1 MKNFTAFF
9 LSLMLIFSLV
19 ACDKNPQAVAETES
33 ANSVSMNEKTSESKK
48 MDGTMNTLETRN
60 ENSKISKNNILVVYF
75 SMPETTSP
83 NNMTKDE
90 DNSVVIIDGK
100 VLGNTQYVAYVIQKN
115 TGADIFR
122 IEPQNPY
129 PTDHKTLVD
138 LAAKEQNNNVRP
150 AIKNKIKNP
159 EQYDTIFIGYP
170 NWWYDMP
177 MILYSF
183 FDEYDFSDKTIV
195 PFITHGGSGFSNTIN
210 TIAELEP
217 NANVIKEGFSVSSY
231 IVQDAEPDII
241 LWLQKLGYIK

>member
-1 MKNFTAFF
+1 
-9 LSLMLIFSLV
+9 
-19 ACDKNPQAVAETES
+19 
-33 ANSVSMNEKTSESKK
+33 
-48 MDGTMNTLETRN
+48 MNTLETRN

-138 LAAKEQNNNVRP
+138 LAAKEQNNNARP
-150 AIKNKIKNP
+150 AIKNKIKNL

-183 FDEYDFSDKTIV
+183 FEEYDFSGKTIV